1 MRCKG
6 CGYSLWNVPGRTCPE
21 CGRGF
26 VPSEFEFR
34 PNTVEFCCAGCGQQY
49 YGTDRSGLPVPRE
62 FACVRCGAP
71 CELDSMVVRLAPG
84 CTDEQAEVFRV
95 PWETRERGR
104 IRAFL
109 ATVRDGMTRP
119 ARLGKAVAGGTG
131 AGAAWGF
138 VLLMCG
144 VALLPTAIAVDA
156 VIAWVGYMEAS
167 GARTGASSFRGSV
180 LEVLGTTAL
189 VTVGTAAGLILVLLA
204 CAGTCFGV
212 LRLMRERPSW
222 GTVWAS
228 YAYSTAPA
236 ALMSVPCLGPYC
248 GSTPMAVWFVACS
261 IIVLVHATAIAS
273 WKVAVAALAPI
284 VVSVLAAGLV
294 IVLLVAPALE
304 SAAASAAAAA
314 ATARQMQQSGG
325 DGATAGDE
333 PDAGTEPESGAAPE
347 AATEPE
353 AATAGGA
360 ETEDAP

>member
-34 PNTVEFCCAGCGQQY
+34 PNTVEFCCAACGQQY

-62 FACVRCGAP
+62 FGCVRCGAP
-71 CELDSMVVRLAPG
+71 CVLDSMVLRLAPG

-119 ARLGKAVAGGTG
+119 ARLGKAIAGGTG

-138 VLLMCG
+138 VVLMCA

-189 VTVGTAAGLILVLLA
+189 VTVSTAVVLAFALLA
-204 CAGTCFGV
+204 SAGACFAI
-212 LRLMRERPSW
+212 LRVMRERPSW

-228 YAYSTAPA
+228 YAYSTAPGVLLA
-236 ALMSVPCLGPYC
+236 VPCLGPYC
-248 GSTPMAVWFVACS
+248 GSTPAGVWFVACA

-273 WKVAVAALAPI
+273 WKVAVAVLAPVAVVLAAAVLVVVFALAPAM
-284 VVSVLAAGLV
+284 L
-294 IVLLVAPALE
+294 
-304 SAAASAAAAA
+304 SAAAAA
-314 ATARQMQQSGG
+314 AAPPPPAVGEGTV
-325 DGATAGDE
+325 
-333 PDAGTEPESGAAPE
+333 PDAGAAEVETNADGGADAAPGADTQE
-347 AATEPE
+347 AP
-353 AATAGGA
+353 
-360 ETEDAP
+360 

>member
-26 VPSEFEFR
+26 APSEFEFR

-62 FACVRCGAP
+62 FDCVRCGAP
-71 CELDSMVVRLAPG
+71 CALDSMVVRLAPG

-119 ARLGKAVAGGTG
+119 ARLGKAIAGGTG

-138 VLLMCG
+138 VVLMCA

-167 GARTGASSFRGSV
+167 GARTGASSLRTSV

-189 VTVGTAAGLILVLLA
+189 VTLCAAAGLILAVLA
-204 CAGTCFGV
+204 CAVACFAI
-212 LRLMRERPSW
+212 LRLLRERPSW
-222 GTVWAS
+222 GSVWAS
-228 YAYSTAPA
+228 YAYSTAPGVLLA
-236 ALMSVPCLGPYC
+236 VPCLGPYC
-248 GSTPMAVWFVACS
+248 GSTPVTVWFIACA

-273 WKVAVAALAPI
+273 WKVAVAALAP
-284 VVSVLAAGLV
+284 VVVVLLAGGLV
-294 IVLLVAPALE
+294 IAFAIAPAMQ
-304 SAAASAAAAA
+304 AAATAAAAA
-314 ATARQMQQSGG
+314 APPAPAVGEGAVPETGTAEVPADADGG
-325 DGATAGDE
+325 A
-333 PDAGTEPESGAAPE
+333 DAGTGADIQEAP
-347 AATEPE
+347 
-353 AATAGGA
+353 
-360 ETEDAP
+360 

>member
-21 CGRGF
+21 CGRAF

-62 FACVRCGAP
+62 FDCVRCGAP
-71 CELDSMVVRLAPG
+71 CALDSMVVRLAPG

-119 ARLGKAVAGGTG
+119 ARLGKAIAAGTG

-138 VLLMCG
+138 VLLMCA

-156 VIAWVGYMEAS
+156 VVAWVGYMEAT
-167 GARTGASSFRGSV
+167 GARTGAASFRTSA

-189 VTVGTAAGLILVLLA
+189 VTA
-204 CAGTCFGV
+204 CAAAAMVLAVLVCAAACFAI
-212 LRLMRERPSW
+212 LRALRERPSW
-222 GTVWAS
+222 GTIWAS

-236 ALMSVPCLGPYC
+236 VLLAVPCLGPYC
-248 GSTPMAVWFVACS
+248 GSTPVAVWFIACS

-273 WKVAVAALAPI
+273 WKVATAALAPI
-284 VVSVLAAGLV
+284 VLALAAAGLV
-294 IVLLVAPALE
+294 IAFAVAPAMQ
-304 SAAASAAAAA
+304 AAATAAAPAAA
-314 ATARQMQQSGG
+314 ATAQAAPTEGEET
-325 DGATAGDE
+325 D
-333 PDAGTEPESGAAPE
+333 PGTAAPE
-347 AATEPE
+347 VDADSTDGADAGPAADTQE
-353 AATAGGA
+353 A
-360 ETEDAP
+360 P